1 MLMNKRALIGGFL
14 SLFIATIIIIILLI
28 LSLVFSSTIKNKSHN
43 PISQDKLALDF
54 YQILFNQI
62 LEQNTE
68 DKLNNK
74 FIKNNLAIFEISNEN
89 FKSIELLDSGGKLYL
104 IQEEKL
110 ISLNSI
116 KLDSKKGQGMTI
128 HSIILDG
135 GSGRTISKEN
145 FELLNN
151 LKDSEYQKS
160 LNLLNQEKD
169 ISSIKL
175 NFYKEILR

>member
-1 MLMNKRALIGGFL
+1 M
-14 SLFIATIIIIILLI
+14 
-28 LSLVFSSTIKNKSHN
+28 
-43 PISQDKLALDF
+43 
-54 YQILFNQI
+54 
-62 LEQNTE
+62 
-68 DKLNNK
+68 
-74 FIKNNLAIFEISNEN
+74 AIFEISNEN

-135 GSGRTISKEN
+135 GSGRTISKKN